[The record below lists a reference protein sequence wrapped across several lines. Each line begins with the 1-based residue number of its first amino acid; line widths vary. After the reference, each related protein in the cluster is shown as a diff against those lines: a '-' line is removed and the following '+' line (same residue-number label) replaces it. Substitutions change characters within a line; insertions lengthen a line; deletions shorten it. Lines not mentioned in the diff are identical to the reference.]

1 MTQPDA
7 PRAPR
12 VFAPDDPLLETAQ
25 AEAPIDS
32 GIRMPPLP
40 QLPTAP
46 PEPLSSRAGRGLRWG
61 ALFLSAM
68 ASLTL
73 LAATVAFTGFVADA
87 MSRNDWVGWLATALA
102 SVATVSLLVIIL
114 RELIGIVRLRRLT
127 SLRRQVEDALKQR
140 DKRQEKAAVAG
151 VQALYADRPE
161 SKWGLARL
169 KEHAADVRD
178 PGDLLT
184 LSERELL
191 VPLDNDARRL
201 VLKAAKRVSLVT
213 ALSPL
218 VWIAMIYVLVENLR
232 LLRTLAGLYGGRP
245 GFLGSLRLARLV
257 VTHIIATGG
266 LALTDDLFGQFLGQ
280 DLMRRL
286 SRRLGEGVF
295 NGALTA
301 RIGVAAIEVTR
312 PLPFLEAT
320 PVRIRDL
327 LPELFRAVRGK

>member
-1 MTQPDA
+1 MTTPDS
-7 PRAPR
+7 PRQPR
-12 VFAPDDPLLETAQ
+12 VFAPDDPVLEATIAD
-25 AEAPIDS
+25 ATIDS
-32 GIRMPPLP
+32 GNNSLGPDAAL
-40 QLPTAP
+40 A
-46 PEPLSSRAGRGLRWG
+46 EPLAARASRGLRWG
-61 ALFLSAM
+61 ALFVSAI
-68 ASLTL
+68 AGLTL
-73 LAATVAFTGFVADA
+73 LAAGVAFTGFVSDA
-87 MSRNDWVGWLATALA
+87 MARNDWVGWLATALA
-102 SVATVSLLVIIL
+102 SVATVALVVIVL
-114 RELIGIVRLRRLT
+114 RELIGIFRLRRLT
-127 SLRRQVEDALKQR
+127 RLRADVHEALMQRDRRQEQ
-140 DKRQEKAAVAG
+140 AAVAA
-151 VQALYADRPE
+151 VRALYADRPE
-161 SKWGLARL
+161 HKWGLARL

-184 LSERELL
+184 LTERELL
-191 VPLDNDARRL
+191 VPLDNGARRL

-213 ALSPL
+213 ALSPM

-301 RIGVAAIEVTR
+301 RIGVAAIEVSR
-312 PLPFLEAT
+312 PLPFLEAS

-327 LPELFRAVRGK
+327 LPELFRAMRGK